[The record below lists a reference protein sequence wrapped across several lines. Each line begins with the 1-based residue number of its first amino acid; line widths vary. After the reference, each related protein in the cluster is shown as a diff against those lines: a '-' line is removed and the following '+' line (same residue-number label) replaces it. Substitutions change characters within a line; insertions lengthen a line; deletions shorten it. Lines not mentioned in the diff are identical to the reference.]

1 MDNTWYYS
9 AWKHA
14 IREGDLCMNMYQ
26 GDNPS
31 KEEKEVRNR
40 KETYKEK
47 VVSNGAVLGHK
58 IS

>member
-1 MDNTWYYS
+1 
-9 AWKHA
+9 
-14 IREGDLCMNMYQ
+14 MNMYQ